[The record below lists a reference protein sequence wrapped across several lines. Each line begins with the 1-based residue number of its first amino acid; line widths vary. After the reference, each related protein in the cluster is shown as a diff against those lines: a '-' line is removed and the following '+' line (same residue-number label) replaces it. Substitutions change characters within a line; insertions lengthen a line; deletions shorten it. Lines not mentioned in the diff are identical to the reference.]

1 MEVIKINQQA
11 SYVKEAL
18 SFLEEVNSRL
28 ARLHSAI
35 LMKYEITSKQFMVLK
50 SVYKLQPV
58 RVQSVA
64 ELYQLSMSSVSQLI
78 SKLEKDGYIVRTVN
92 TEDRREVFLT
102 LGTKGEEYFT
112 EHNKVDE
119 MIIEKYYSQLTVEQT
134 RQLRDIASQLHSIVL
149 EEGESS

>member
-1 MEVIKINQQA
+1 M
-11 SYVKEAL
+11 
-18 SFLEEVNSRL
+18 